1 MRTAA
6 FGAIGALIL
15 GMVAA
20 PAMAGGYYD
29 AGPPPGYGPPPCHRG
44 CPPPCPPP
52 RRWREGPPE
61 RGPPP
66 EWNGPPPAAYNEGY
80 DDGYNGFAPAE
91 VFEGGVG
98 DDEGFV
104 DDGGAGG
111 VGIID
116 FAGRGRD
123 FRRDHDRDRDRFF
136 DHDRAMQR
144 EHQSVSQQMHS
155 YERQSVSV
163 HAYAQASAQASAHA
177 QARVYS
183 RMSRSYGGSR
193 GGGRR

>member
-61 RGPPP
+61 MGPPP

-123 FRRDHDRDRDRFF
+123 FRRDHDRDRFF

-144 EHQSVSQQMHS
+144 EHQSESQQMHS
-155 YERQSVSV
+155 YERQSVSE